1 MNRQPPDPTVTAARW
16 LVDQNLMGVVML
28 DGNGRVV
35 GSHGALVDWVEP
47 GGLWVDRLPFL
58 KTHECALEKLQRGL
72 PTDLRISDVPCR
84 DAEGRE
90 LSCTV
95 NGFSTPEL
103 PGVALVFQAATRLGE
118 PEQGYPPRHGDLA
131 RAGRPPDRASE
142 PGDTAR
148 EAKSVFLANFSHELR
163 TPLNVIIGNG
173 EILRDW
179 DPARQPAEDLRTFAE
194 DILENGAFLL
204 DHINDLLD
212 LAKAEAGGITVVEEP
227 VDLDEVIADAL
238 AIIGQPADGRAV
250 SLDHRR
256 QPGPPRLI
264 GDPRRLQQVMQNLLG
279 HAVTCTP
286 DGGTVSVRSFV
297 DKEGRATIEV
307 QGDGGGS
314 PPDRQDSTM
323 QPVGRAAAPVDK
335 RPQSANGGGL
345 PLAKMLI
352 EMHDGT
358 LTLDSV
364 PGEGARAILRF
375 PANRT
380 QVEA

>member
-1 MNRQPPDPTVTAARW
+1 
-16 LVDQNLMGVVML
+16 MGVVML

-58 KTHECALEKLQRGL
+58 KAHECALEKLKRGL
-72 PTDLRISDVPCR
+72 PTDLRITDVPCR
-84 DAEGRE
+84 NAEGPE

-95 NGFSTPEL
+95 TGFNAPDL
-103 PGVALVFQAATRLGE
+103 PGIALVFQAATRIGE
-118 PEQGYPPRHGDLA
+118 SERGIPPRHGDPA
-131 RAGRPPDRASE
+131 VAGRPPHLAGE

-148 EAKSVFLANFSHELR
+148 EAKSAFLANFSHELR

-194 DILENGAFLL
+194 DILENGAVLL
-204 DHINDLLD
+204 DHINELLD
-212 LAKAEAGGITVVEEP
+212 LAKAEAGGITLVERP

-238 AIIGQPADGRAV
+238 AVIEQLADARALSV
-250 SLDHRR
+250 DHRK
-256 QPGPPRLI
+256 QPGPLRLI
-264 GDPRRLQQVMQNLLG
+264 GDPRRLRQVMQNLLG
-279 HAVTCTP
+279 HAVMCAP
-286 DGGTVSVRSFV
+286 VGGTVSVRSFV
-297 DKEGRATIEV
+297 DQEGQATIEV
-307 QGDGGGS
+307 LDDGVGS
-314 PPDRQDSTM
+314 PPDLPDGAI
-323 QPVGRAAAPVDK
+323 QPVGRAPAPAGKPRQTAD
-335 RPQSANGGGL
+335 GGGL
-345 PLAKMLI
+345 PLARMLA

-358 LTLDSV
+358 LTLDTV
-364 PGEGARAILRF
+364 PGEGTRAILRF